1 MSGLDSL
8 GSAYQDDDFE
18 DEQDDA
24 AMPEVSAA
32 QVSPAS
38 QGQELDGSTGNA
50 DAALLM
56 DGAPGIGASLL
67 ESCHVVQPLD
77 GGLQNGNSSSA
88 GHADVPHT
96 ADKDAHNADVLDSSI
111 DTIRELGKT
120 RAPLCTMRVSW
131 ARCGSV
137 CLRLLFHA
145 TEEKYGR
152 ASSTAESA
160 GCESASAPRAYF
172 VDARLEDL
180 VRKYDPT
187 GPAAAAVRAQEVSH
201 STHTHTHTS
210 IFAHPCMFSIHARQ
224 LLTATYHRSCL
235 RMNWHHNALFIGN
248 IRSSFPGAC
257 CSFIPWSPQE
267 WIRRATFRKSPRTS
281 AERWMPSTS
290 CCVGNTARI
299 WKVLQPSALGVKTR
313 KRTRILTVLT
323 VKETSEMMSLAVE
336 AKAG

>member
-18 DEQDDA
+18 DEQDEA

-67 ESCHVVQPLD
+67 ESCHVVQSLE

-120 RAPLCTMRVSW
+120 RAPLCAMRLSW
-131 ARCGSV
+131 AHCGSV
-137 CLRLLFHA
+137 CLRLLSMQQ
-145 TEEKYGR
+145 R
-152 ASSTAESA
+152 RNTAERPRQLNLPDVRARPRQGHTSWMR
-160 GCESASAPRAYF
+160 GWKTSSASTTRLARPRLPC
-172 VDARLEDL
+172 ARK
-180 VRKYDPT
+180 RY
-187 GPAAAAVRAQEVSH
+187 RA
-201 STHTHTHTS
+201 THTRTHTPA
-210 IFAHPCMFSIHARQ
+210 F
-224 LLTATYHRSCL
+224 LLILACSRFMLVSC
-235 RMNWHHNALFIGN
+235 
-248 IRSSFPGAC
+248 
-257 CSFIPWSPQE
+257 
-267 WIRRATFRKSPRTS
+267 
-281 AERWMPSTS
+281 
-290 CCVGNTARI
+290 
-299 WKVLQPSALGVKTR
+299 
-313 KRTRILTVLT
+313 
-323 VKETSEMMSLAVE
+323 
-336 AKAG
+336 